1 MGEDQEGEPWTLQ
14 ILTLLP
20 PCPSPSSEFR
30 SKIKRQGAMT
40 TTMGAGTQAAFIF
53 LEESCPWQDSPT
65 RNSATV
71 FLLLGYRYFANKG
84 PYSQNYGFSISH
96 VWM

>member
-1 MGEDQEGEPWTLQ
+1 MGEGQEGEPWTLQ
-14 ILTLLP
+14 MLTLLLP

-53 LEESCPWQDSPT
+53 LEESCPLAGLPHPNQELS
-65 RNSATV
+65 NH
-71 FLLLGYRYFANKG
+71 LLTLGVQVLCQQR
-84 PYSQNYGFSISH
+84 SL
-96 VWM
+96 